1 MKNYVNIRICNIG
14 YTIKIIIFLGG
25 DIMLLKERLYDETN
39 SEVESFQ
46 LVIGYIAGYN
56 REELERKNEFDDIE
70 KFNSLY
76 YQIAQKV
83 FEENGVF
90 VTAFTYKSRVLYPD
104 CPEGGEKVY
113 VIEGA
118 RNSYFT
124 KDKAKYKNAVNRLA
138 RILASELEQTTYSI
152 VWQDVKYSYFK
163 KE

>member
-1 MKNYVNIRICNIG
+1 
-14 YTIKIIIFLGG
+14 
-25 DIMLLKERLYDETN
+25 MLLKERLYDETN

-113 VIEGA
+113 IIEGS

-124 KDKAKYKNAVNRLA
+124 KDKVKYKNAVNRLA

>member
-1 MKNYVNIRICNIG
+1 
-14 YTIKIIIFLGG
+14 
-25 DIMLLKERLYDETN
+25 MLLKERLYDETN

-76 YQIAQKV
+76 YQIAQKI
-83 FEENGVF
+83 FEEDGVF

-124 KDKAKYKNAVNRLA
+124 KDKAKYKNAVNRVA
-138 RILASELEQTTYSI
+138 RILATELEQTTYSI
-152 VWQDVKYSYFK
+152 TWNNVKYSYFK

>member
-1 MKNYVNIRICNIG
+1 
-14 YTIKIIIFLGG
+14 
-25 DIMLLKERLYDETN
+25 MLLKERLYDETN

-113 VIEGA
+113 IIEGS

-124 KDKAKYKNAVNRLA
+124 KDKVKYKNAVNRVS
-138 RILASELEQTTYSI
+138 RILASELNQTTFSI
-152 VWQDVKYSYFK
+152 TWNDVHYNYFK

>member
-1 MKNYVNIRICNIG
+1 
-14 YTIKIIIFLGG
+14 
-25 DIMLLKERLYDETN
+25 MLLKERLYDETN

-76 YQIAQKV
+76 YQIAQKI
-83 FEENGVF
+83 FEEDGVF

-124 KDKAKYKNAVNRLA
+124 KDKAKYKNAVNLVA
-138 RILASELEQTTYSI
+138 RILATELEQTTYSI
-152 VWQDVKYSYFK
+152 TWNNVKYSYFK

>member
-1 MKNYVNIRICNIG
+1 M
-14 YTIKIIIFLGG
+14 
-25 DIMLLKERLYDETN
+25 LKERLYDESN

-46 LVIGYIAGYN
+46 LVLGYIKGYD
-56 REELERKNEFDDIE
+56 REELESEHKYDDIE

-83 FEENGVF
+83 LEENGVF
-90 VTAFTYKSRVLYPD
+90 VTALTYKSRVLYPD

-113 VIEGA
+113 VIEGS

-138 RILASELEQTTYSI
+138 RILATELEQTTYSI
-152 VWQDVKYSYFK
+152 TWNDVHYNYFK

>member
-1 MKNYVNIRICNIG
+1 
-14 YTIKIIIFLGG
+14 
-25 DIMLLKERLYDETN
+25 MLLKERLYDETN

-113 VIEGA
+113 VIEGS

-124 KDKAKYKNAVNRLA
+124 KDKVKYKNAVNRLA
-138 RILASELEQTTYSI
+138 RILATELEQMTYSI
-152 VWQDVKYSYFK
+152 TWNNVKYSYFK

>member
-1 MKNYVNIRICNIG
+1 MYNIG

-76 YQIAQKV
+76 YQIAQKI
-83 FEENGVF
+83 FEEDGVF

-124 KDKAKYKNAVNRLA
+124 KDKAKYKNAVNRVA
-138 RILASELEQTTYSI
+138 RILATELEQTTYSI
-152 VWQDVKYSYFK
+152 TWNNVKYSYFK